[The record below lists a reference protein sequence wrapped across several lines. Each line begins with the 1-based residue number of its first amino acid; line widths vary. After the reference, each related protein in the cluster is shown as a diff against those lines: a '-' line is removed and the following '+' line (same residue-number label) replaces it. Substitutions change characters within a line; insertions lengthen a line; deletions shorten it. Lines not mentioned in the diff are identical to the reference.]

1 MFSPTA
7 LRPPGRFFRFRYLV
21 PVIVFL
27 VVVRFSLPG
36 NVGRETISEWGFL
49 RYSNKTWMPE
59 DKALVDSV
67 CGGLRKG
74 NRIVITVNTGATEIL
89 ERVPTLLRSSLLCV
103 PNLGDRQVFD
113 ALDTVPSEVM
123 NGNTDFDLYRKQL
136 ELKDPVRVAEFLK
149 GMKDP
154 RNSDTAAAWTLDK
167 YKKLH
172 ILEKAWDLNPNMDW
186 YLHVDADT
194 YVIWSTLVAWL
205 AKLDPTKE
213 SYLGSLSFIN
223 NLPFG
228 HGGSGMLL
236 SGAAMR
242 SFVVHHNGTA
252 ARWDYKMQN
261 ECCADWVLAQILTEY
276 GMSLMN
282 SWPTI
287 QGETQSTIPFDS
299 SHWCQPLATMHH
311 ITPLQAAQMGDF
323 EAKRKDKTKPLT
335 FEELFND
342 LVSDLIPRTLDD
354 WDNMALGHTEND
366 VHSFDDCVGACKR
379 DDKCLTALWKGDE
392 CVLGTD
398 DVKLGMKHIE
408 GDEKKRWKS
417 FWHKERIAAWAEKQ
431 KCSGEIKF
439 PFEDGKSSK

>member
-49 RYSNKTWMPE
+49 RYSNKTWSDTDQTSVPDDKLKQPLDHDRQKPNQEPIKEDEGNGQHKHEPPNHGLQEVPE

-74 NRIVITVNTGATEIL
+74 NRIVITVNTEATEIL

-103 PNLGDRQVFD
+103 PNVYIYSDLAHKLGDRQVFD

-323 EAKRKDKTKPLT
+323 EAKRKDKTVRTPDQKR
-335 FEELFND
+335 LFHKNKQ
-342 LVSDLIPRTLDD
+342 
-354 WDNMALGHTEND
+354 
-366 VHSFDDCVGACKR
+366 ACANKNR
-379 DDKCLTALWKGDE
+379 RNRSRSKN
-392 CVLGTD
+392 
-398 DVKLGMKHIE
+398 
-408 GDEKKRWKS
+408 
-417 FWHKERIAAWAEKQ
+417 
-431 KCSGEIKF
+431 
-439 PFEDGKSSK
+439 SSTTSSRA